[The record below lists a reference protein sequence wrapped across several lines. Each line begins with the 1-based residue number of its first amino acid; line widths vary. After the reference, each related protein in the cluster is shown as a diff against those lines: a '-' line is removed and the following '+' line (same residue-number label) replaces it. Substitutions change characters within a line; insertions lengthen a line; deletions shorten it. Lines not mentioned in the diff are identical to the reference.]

1 VFEKNTK
8 EENIMLIIR
17 LYTRFIVILLFVVFL
32 TGCVNL
38 KAVGKFSEGAQVLS
52 EASGKFYAIEL
63 KTDRQLAAMT
73 VNLGAKQ
80 KSEKCKIKDDEY
92 MTPWDCAT
100 KGKNLMSEARRNRA
114 AVAALAQYAKS
125 LNEIAIFDDD
135 KNIEKASQELSGNLS
150 DFAKTLDAA
159 ADRKE
164 KVLASAISRL
174 AKIYL
179 DIKVRKIIYQKIK
192 LAQDDVA
199 TIVNTLRDDIK
210 RQQQRF
216 AINRLNAKATRE
228 EWFNAFRKEY
238 QSGGASASDKAFLTI
253 AAGKL
258 VGDDL
263 KDELAAQPATLF
275 LEELD
280 ETAASCLKA
289 HEAIQN
295 PDLSD
300 KAGTVIKFVND
311 ARGLLSSVNQMSN

>member
-1 VFEKNTK
+1 
-8 EENIMLIIR
+8 MLIIR

-63 KTDRQLAAMT
+63 ETDRQLAAMT

-80 KSEKCKIKDDEY
+80 KSEKCKIKDDVY

-114 AVAALAQYAKS
+114 VVVALAQYAKS
-125 LNEIAIFDDD
+125 LNEIATFDDD
-135 KNIEKASQELSGNLS
+135 ENIEKASQELSGNLS
-150 DFAKTLDAA
+150 NLAKTLDAA
-159 ADRKE
+159 NTKE
-164 KVLASAISRL
+164 EVLASAISGL

-179 DIKVRKIIYQKIK
+179 DVKVRKIIYQKIK

-228 EWFNAFRKEY
+228 EWFKAFRKGY

-263 KDELAAQPATLF
+263 KDKLAAQPATLF

-311 ARGLLSSVNQMSN
+311 ARGLLSSVNQLSN

>member
-1 VFEKNTK
+1 
-8 EENIMLIIR
+8 MLIIR

-63 KTDRQLAAMT
+63 ETDRQLAAMT

-80 KSEKCKIKDDEY
+80 KSEKCKIKGDEY

-100 KGKNLMSEARRNRA
+100 KGKNLMAEVRRNRA
-114 AVAALAQYAKS
+114 AVATLAQYAKS
-125 LNEIAIFDDD
+125 LNEIATFDDD
-135 KNIEKASQELSGNLS
+135 ENIEKASQELNGNLS
-150 DFAKTLDAA
+150 NLAKALDAA
-159 ADRKE
+159 NPKE
-164 KVLASAISRL
+164 EALASAISGL

-199 TIVNTLRDDIK
+199 TIINTLRDDIK
-210 RQQQRF
+210 RQQQRL

-228 EWFNAFRKEY
+228 EWFKAFRKGY
-238 QSGGASASDKAFLTI
+238 QSGGASASDKAFLAI

-275 LEELD
+275 LEELV

>member
-1 VFEKNTK
+1 
-8 EENIMLIIR
+8 MLIIR

-63 KTDRQLAAMT
+63 ETDRQLAAMT

-80 KSEKCKIKDDEY
+80 KSEKCKIKDDVY

-114 AVAALAQYAKS
+114 VVAALAQYAKS
-125 LNEIAIFDDD
+125 LNEIATFDDD
-135 KNIEKASQELSGNLS
+135 ENIEKASQELSGNLS
-150 DFAKTLDAA
+150 NLAKTLDAA
-159 ADRKE
+159 NTKE
-164 KVLASAISRL
+164 EVLASAISGL

-228 EWFNAFRKEY
+228 EWFKAFRKGY

>member
-1 VFEKNTK
+1 
-8 EENIMLIIR
+8 MLIIR

-38 KAVGKFSEGAQVLS
+38 KAVGKFSKGAQVLS

-63 KTDRQLAAMT
+63 ETDRQLAAMT

-80 KSEKCKIKDDEY
+80 KSEKCKIKGDEY

-100 KGKNLMSEARRNRA
+100 KGKNLMAEVRRNRA
-114 AVAALAQYAKS
+114 AVATLAQYAKS
-125 LNEIAIFDDD
+125 LNEIATFDDD
-135 KNIEKASQELSGNLS
+135 ENIEKASQELSGNLS
-150 DFAKTLDAA
+150 NLAKALDAA
-159 ADRKE
+159 NPKE
-164 KVLASAISRL
+164 EALASAISGL

-210 RQQQRF
+210 RQQQRL

-228 EWFNAFRKEY
+228 EWFKAFRKGY
-238 QSGGASASDKAFLTI
+238 QSGGVSASDKAFLTI

-311 ARGLLSSVNQMSN
+311 ARGLLSSVNKLSN

>member
-1 VFEKNTK
+1 
-8 EENIMLIIR
+8 MLIIR

-38 KAVGKFSEGAQVLS
+38 KPVGKFSKGAQVLS

-63 KTDRQLAAMT
+63 ETDRQLAAMT

-80 KSEKCKIKDDEY
+80 KSEKCKIKGDEY
-92 MTPWDCAT
+92 LMPWDCAT
-100 KGKNLMSEARRNRA
+100 KGKNLMSEVRRNRA

-125 LNEIAIFDDD
+125 LNEIATFDDD
-135 KNIEKASQELSGNLS
+135 ENIEKASQELSGNLS
-150 DFAKTLDAA
+150 NLAKALDAA
-159 ADRKE
+159 NPKE
-164 KVLASAISRL
+164 EALASAISGL

-179 DIKVRKIIYQKIK
+179 DVKVRKIIYQKIK
-192 LAQDDVA
+192 LAQDKVV
-199 TIVNTLRDDIK
+199 TIVTTLREDIK
-210 RQQQRF
+210 RQQQRL

-228 EWFNAFRKEY
+228 EWFKAFRKGY

-295 PDLSD
+295 PDFSD

-311 ARGLLSSVNQMSN
+311 ARGLLSSVNKLSN

>member
-1 VFEKNTK
+1 
-8 EENIMLIIR
+8 MLIIR

-38 KAVGKFSEGAQVLS
+38 KAVGKFSKGAQVLS

-63 KTDRQLAAMT
+63 ETDRQLAAMT

-80 KSEKCKIKDDEY
+80 KSEKCKIKGDEY

-100 KGKNLMSEARRNRA
+100 KGKNLMAEVRRNRA
-114 AVAALAQYAKS
+114 AVATLAQYAKS
-125 LNEIAIFDDD
+125 LNEIATFDDD
-135 KNIEKASQELSGNLS
+135 ENIEKASQELSGNLS
-150 DFAKTLDAA
+150 NLAKALDAA
-159 ADRKE
+159 NPKE
-164 KVLASAISRL
+164 EALASAISGL

-210 RQQQRF
+210 RQQQRL

-228 EWFNAFRKEY
+228 EWFKAFRKGY

-311 ARGLLSSVNQMSN
+311 ARGLLSSVNQLSN

>member
-1 VFEKNTK
+1 
-8 EENIMLIIR
+8 MLIIR

-63 KTDRQLAAMT
+63 ETDRQLAAMT

-80 KSEKCKIKDDEY
+80 KSEKCKIKDDVY

-100 KGKNLMSEARRNRA
+100 KGKSLMSEARRNRA
-114 AVAALAQYAKS
+114 VVVALAQYAKS
-125 LNEIAIFDDD
+125 LNEIATFDDD
-135 KNIEKASQELSGNLS
+135 ENIEKASQELSGNLS
-150 DFAKTLDAA
+150 NLAKALDAA
-159 ADRKE
+159 NPKE
-164 KVLASAISRL
+164 EALASAISGL

-199 TIVNTLRDDIK
+199 TIINTLRDDIK
-210 RQQQRF
+210 RQQQRL

-228 EWFNAFRKEY
+228 EWFKAFRKGY

-311 ARGLLSSVNQMSN
+311 ARGLLSSVNKLSN

>member
-1 VFEKNTK
+1 
-8 EENIMLIIR
+8 MLIIR

-38 KAVGKFSEGAQVLS
+38 KAVGKFSKGAQVLS

-63 KTDRQLAAMT
+63 ETDRQLAAMT

-80 KSEKCKIKDDEY
+80 KSEKCKIKGDEY

-100 KGKNLMSEARRNRA
+100 KGKNLMAEVRRNRA
-114 AVAALAQYAKS
+114 AVATLAQYAKS
-125 LNEIAIFDDD
+125 LNEIATFDDD
-135 KNIEKASQELSGNLS
+135 ENIEKASQELSGNLS
-150 DFAKTLDAA
+150 NLAKTLDAA
-159 ADRKE
+159 NTKE
-164 KVLASAISRL
+164 EVLASAISGL

-210 RQQQRF
+210 RQQQRL

-228 EWFNAFRKEY
+228 EWFKAFRKGY

-311 ARGLLSSVNQMSN
+311 ARGLLSSVNKLSN

>member
-1 VFEKNTK
+1 
-8 EENIMLIIR
+8 MLIIR

-38 KAVGKFSEGAQVLS
+38 KAVGKFSKGAQVLS

-63 KTDRQLAAMT
+63 ETDRQLAAMT

-80 KSEKCKIKDDEY
+80 KSEKCKIKGDEY

-100 KGKNLMSEARRNRA
+100 KGKNLMAEVRRNRA
-114 AVAALAQYAKS
+114 AVATLAQYAKS
-125 LNEIAIFDDD
+125 LNEIATFDDD
-135 KNIEKASQELSGNLS
+135 ENIEKASQELSGNLS
-150 DFAKTLDAA
+150 NLAKALDAA
-159 ADRKE
+159 NPKE
-164 KVLASAISRL
+164 EALASAISGL

-199 TIVNTLRDDIK
+199 TIINTLRDDIK
-210 RQQQRF
+210 RQQQRL

-228 EWFNAFRKEY
+228 EWFKAFRKGY
-238 QSGGASASDKAFLTI
+238 QSVGASASDKAFLTI

-311 ARGLLSSVNQMSN
+311 ARGLLSSVNKLSN

>member
-1 VFEKNTK
+1 
-8 EENIMLIIR
+8 MLIIR

-52 EASGKFYAIEL
+52 EASGRFYAIEL
-63 KTDRQLAAMT
+63 ETDRQLAAMT

-80 KSEKCKIKDDEY
+80 KSEKCKIKGDEY

-100 KGKNLMSEARRNRA
+100 KGKNLMAEVRRNRA
-114 AVAALAQYAKS
+114 AVATLAQYAKS
-125 LNEIAIFDDD
+125 LNEIATFDDD
-135 KNIEKASQELSGNLS
+135 ENIEKASQELSGNLS
-150 DFAKTLDAA
+150 NLAKALDAA
-159 ADRKE
+159 NPKE
-164 KVLASAISRL
+164 EALASAISGL

-179 DIKVRKIIYQKIK
+179 DVKVRKIIYQKIK
-192 LAQDDVA
+192 LAQDKVV
-199 TIVNTLRDDIK
+199 TIVTTLREDIK

-228 EWFNAFRKEY
+228 EWFKAFRKGY

-311 ARGLLSSVNQMSN
+311 ARGLLSSVNKLSN

>member
-1 VFEKNTK
+1 
-8 EENIMLIIR
+8 MLIIR

-63 KTDRQLAAMT
+63 ETDRQLAAMT

-80 KSEKCKIKDDEY
+80 KSEKCKIKDDVY

-114 AVAALAQYAKS
+114 VVAALAQYAKS
-125 LNEIAIFDDD
+125 LNEIATFDDD

-150 DFAKTLDAA
+150 NLAKTLDAA
-159 ADRKE
+159 NTKE
-164 KVLASAISRL
+164 EVLASAISGL

-228 EWFNAFRKEY
+228 EWFKAFRKGY

-311 ARGLLSSVNQMSN
+311 ARGLLSSVNQLSN

>member
-1 VFEKNTK
+1 
-8 EENIMLIIR
+8 MLIIR

-63 KTDRQLAAMT
+63 ETDRQLAAMT

-80 KSEKCKIKDDEY
+80 KSEKCKIKDDVY

-114 AVAALAQYAKS
+114 VVAALAQYAKS
-125 LNEIAIFDDD
+125 LNEIATFDDD
-135 KNIEKASQELSGNLS
+135 ENIEKASQELSGNLS
-150 DFAKTLDAA
+150 NLAKTLDAA
-159 ADRKE
+159 NTKE
-164 KVLASAISRL
+164 EVLASAISGL

-228 EWFNAFRKEY
+228 EWFKAFRKGY

-311 ARGLLSSVNQMSN
+311 ARGLLSSVNKLSN

>member
-1 VFEKNTK
+1 
-8 EENIMLIIR
+8 MLIIR

-63 KTDRQLAAMT
+63 ETDRQLAAMT

-80 KSEKCKIKDDEY
+80 KSEKCKIKDDVY

-100 KGKNLMSEARRNRA
+100 KGKNLMAEVRRNRA
-114 AVAALAQYAKS
+114 AVATLAQYAKS
-125 LNEIAIFDDD
+125 LNEIATFDDD
-135 KNIEKASQELSGNLS
+135 ENIEKASQELSGNLS
-150 DFAKTLDAA
+150 NLAKTLDAA
-159 ADRKE
+159 NTKE
-164 KVLASAISRL
+164 EVLASAISGL

-228 EWFNAFRKEY
+228 EWFKAFRKGY

-311 ARGLLSSVNQMSN
+311 ARGLLSSVNKLSN

>member
-1 VFEKNTK
+1 
-8 EENIMLIIR
+8 MLIIR

-38 KAVGKFSEGAQVLS
+38 KAVGKFSKGAQVLS

-63 KTDRQLAAMT
+63 ETDRQLAAMT

-80 KSEKCKIKDDEY
+80 KSEKCKIKGDEY

-100 KGKNLMSEARRNRA
+100 KGKNLMAEVRRNRA
-114 AVAALAQYAKS
+114 AVATLAQYAKS
-125 LNEIAIFDDD
+125 LNEIATFDDD
-135 KNIEKASQELSGNLS
+135 ENIEKASQELSGNLS
-150 DFAKTLDAA
+150 NLAKALDAA
-159 ADRKE
+159 NPKE
-164 KVLASAISRL
+164 EALASAISGL

-210 RQQQRF
+210 RQQQRL

-228 EWFNAFRKEY
+228 EWFKAFRKGY
-238 QSGGASASDKAFLTI
+238 QSGGASASDKAILNI

-263 KDELAAQPATLF
+263 KDELAVQLATLF

-311 ARGLLSSVNQMSN
+311 ARGLLSSVNKLSN

>member
-1 VFEKNTK
+1 
-8 EENIMLIIR
+8 MLIIR

-63 KTDRQLAAMT
+63 ETDRQLAAMT

-80 KSEKCKIKDDEY
+80 KSEKCKIKDDVY

-114 AVAALAQYAKS
+114 VVAALAQYAKS
-125 LNEIAIFDDD
+125 LNEIATFDDD
-135 KNIEKASQELSGNLS
+135 ENIEKASQELSGNLS
-150 DFAKTLDAA
+150 NLAKTLDAA
-159 ADRKE
+159 NTKE
-164 KVLASAISRL
+164 EVLASAISGL

-179 DIKVRKIIYQKIK
+179 DVKVRKIIYQKIK
-192 LAQDDVA
+192 LAQDDVV

-228 EWFNAFRKEY
+228 EWFKAFRKGY

-311 ARGLLSSVNQMSN
+311 ARGLLSSVNQLSN

>member
-1 VFEKNTK
+1 
-8 EENIMLIIR
+8 MLIIR

-38 KAVGKFSEGAQVLS
+38 KAVGKFSKGAQVLS

-63 KTDRQLAAMT
+63 ETDRQLAAMT

-80 KSEKCKIKDDEY
+80 KSEKCKIKGDEY

-100 KGKNLMSEARRNRA
+100 KGKNLMAEVRRNRA
-114 AVAALAQYAKS
+114 AVATLAQYAKS
-125 LNEIAIFDDD
+125 LNEIATFDDD
-135 KNIEKASQELSGNLS
+135 ENIEKASQELSGNLS
-150 DFAKTLDAA
+150 NLAKALDAA
-159 ADRKE
+159 NPKE
-164 KVLASAISRL
+164 EALASAISGL

-210 RQQQRF
+210 RQQQRL

-228 EWFNAFRKEY
+228 EWFKAFRKGY
-238 QSGGASASDKAFLTI
+238 QSGGASASDKAILNI

-311 ARGLLSSVNQMSN
+311 ARGLLSSVNKLSN

>member
-1 VFEKNTK
+1 
-8 EENIMLIIR
+8 MLIIR
-17 LYTRFIVILLFVVFL
+17 LYTRCLVILFFVVFL

-38 KAVGKFSEGAQVLS
+38 KAVRKFSEGAQMLS

-63 KTDRQLAAMT
+63 ETDRQLAAMS

-80 KSEKCKIKDDEY
+80 KSEKCKINDDEY
-92 MTPWDCAT
+92 MTSWDCAT

-125 LNEIAIFDDD
+125 LNEIATFNDDE
-135 KNIEKASQELSGNLS
+135 NIEEASQELTGKLSNL
-150 DFAKTLDAA
+150 AKTLNAA
-159 ADRKE
+159 AGPNE
-164 KVLASAISRL
+164 KVLASAISGL

-179 DIKVRKIIYQKIK
+179 DIKARKIIYQKIK

-199 TIVNTLRDDIK
+199 TIVNTLCNDIK

-228 EWFNAFRKEY
+228 EWFKAFRKGY

-258 VGDDL
+258 IGDDL
-263 KDELAAQPATLF
+263 KDELAAHPATLF

-280 ETAASCLKA
+280 KAAASCLKA

-311 ARGLLSSVNQMSN
+311 ARGLLSSVNQLSN

>member
-1 VFEKNTK
+1 
-8 EENIMLIIR
+8 MLIIR

-38 KAVGKFSEGAQVLS
+38 KAVGKFSKGAQVLS

-63 KTDRQLAAMT
+63 ETDRQLAAMT
-73 VNLGAKQ
+73 VNLRAKQ
-80 KSEKCKIKDDEY
+80 KSEKCKIKGDEY

-100 KGKNLMSEARRNRA
+100 KGKNLMAEVRRNRA
-114 AVAALAQYAKS
+114 AVATLAQYAKS
-125 LNEIAIFDDD
+125 LNEIATFDDD
-135 KNIEKASQELSGNLS
+135 ENIEKASQELSGNLS
-150 DFAKTLDAA
+150 NLAKALDAA
-159 ADRKE
+159 NPKE
-164 KVLASAISRL
+164 EALASAISGL

-199 TIVNTLRDDIK
+199 TIINTLRDDIK
-210 RQQQRF
+210 RQQQRL

-228 EWFNAFRKEY
+228 EWFKAFRKEY
-238 QSGGASASDKAFLTI
+238 QSVGASASDKAFLTI

-311 ARGLLSSVNQMSN
+311 ARGLLSSVNKLSN

>member
-1 VFEKNTK
+1 
-8 EENIMLIIR
+8 MLIIR

-63 KTDRQLAAMT
+63 ETDRQLAAMT

-80 KSEKCKIKDDEY
+80 KSEQCKIKDDVY

-114 AVAALAQYAKS
+114 GVVALAQYAKS
-125 LNEIAIFDDD
+125 LNEIATFDDD
-135 KNIEKASQELSGNLS
+135 ENIEKASQELSGNLS
-150 DFAKTLDAA
+150 NLAKTLDAA
-159 ADRKE
+159 NTKE
-164 KVLASAISRL
+164 EVLASAISGL

-228 EWFNAFRKEY
+228 EWFKAFRKGY
-238 QSGGASASDKAFLTI
+238 QSGGASASDKAFLAI

>member
-1 VFEKNTK
+1 
-8 EENIMLIIR
+8 MLIIR

-38 KAVGKFSEGAQVLS
+38 KAVGKFSKGAQVLS

-63 KTDRQLAAMT
+63 ETDRQLAAMT

-80 KSEKCKIKDDEY
+80 KSEKCKIKGDEY

-100 KGKNLMSEARRNRA
+100 KGKNLMAEVRRNRA
-114 AVAALAQYAKS
+114 AVATLAQYAKS
-125 LNEIAIFDDD
+125 LNEIATFDDD
-135 KNIEKASQELSGNLS
+135 ENIEKASQELSGNLS
-150 DFAKTLDAA
+150 NLAKALDAA
-159 ADRKE
+159 NPKE
-164 KVLASAISRL
+164 EALASAISGL

-199 TIVNTLRDDIK
+199 TIINTLRDDIK
-210 RQQQRF
+210 RQQQRL

-228 EWFNAFRKEY
+228 EWFKAFRKGY

-311 ARGLLSSVNQMSN
+311 ARGLLSSVNKLSN

>member
-1 VFEKNTK
+1 
-8 EENIMLIIR
+8 
-17 LYTRFIVILLFVVFL
+17 VILLFVVFL

-63 KTDRQLAAMT
+63 ETDRQLAAMT

-80 KSEKCKIKDDEY
+80 KSEKCKIKDDVY

-114 AVAALAQYAKS
+114 VVAALAQYAKS
-125 LNEIAIFDDD
+125 LNEIATFDDD
-135 KNIEKASQELSGNLS
+135 ENIEKASQELSGNLS
-150 DFAKTLDAA
+150 NLAKTLDAA
-159 ADRKE
+159 NTKE
-164 KVLASAISRL
+164 EVLAGAISGL

-228 EWFNAFRKEY
+228 EWFKAFRKGY

-311 ARGLLSSVNQMSN
+311 ARGLLSSVNKLSN

>member
-1 VFEKNTK
+1 
-8 EENIMLIIR
+8 MLIIR

-32 TGCVNL
+32 TGCVNH
-38 KAVGKFSEGAQVLS
+38 KAVGKFSKGAQVLS

-63 KTDRQLAAMT
+63 ETDRQLAAMT

-80 KSEKCKIKDDEY
+80 KSEKCKIKGDEY
-92 MTPWDCAT
+92 LTPWDCAT
-100 KGKNLMSEARRNRA
+100 KGKNLMAEVRRNRA
-114 AVAALAQYAKS
+114 AVATLAQYAKS
-125 LNEIAIFDDD
+125 LNEIATFDDD
-135 KNIEKASQELSGNLS
+135 ENIEKASQELSGNLS
-150 DFAKTLDAA
+150 NLAKALDAA
-159 ADRKE
+159 NPKE
-164 KVLASAISRL
+164 EALASAISGL

-199 TIVNTLRDDIK
+199 TIINTLRDDIK
-210 RQQQRF
+210 RQQQRL

-228 EWFNAFRKEY
+228 EWFKAFRKGY

-311 ARGLLSSVNQMSN
+311 ARGLLSSVNKLSN

>member
-1 VFEKNTK
+1 
-8 EENIMLIIR
+8 MLIIR

-63 KTDRQLAAMT
+63 ETDRQLAAMT

-80 KSEKCKIKDDEY
+80 KSEKCKIKDDVY

-114 AVAALAQYAKS
+114 VVAALAQYAKS
-125 LNEIAIFDDD
+125 LNEIATFDDD
-135 KNIEKASQELSGNLS
+135 ENIEKASQELSGNLS
-150 DFAKTLDAA
+150 NLAKTLDAA
-159 ADRKE
+159 NTKE
-164 KVLASAISRL
+164 EVLASAISGL

-179 DIKVRKIIYQKIK
+179 DVKVRKIIYQKIK

-228 EWFNAFRKEY
+228 EWFKAFRKGY

-263 KDELAAQPATLF
+263 KDKLAAQPATLF

-311 ARGLLSSVNQMSN
+311 ARGLLSSVNQLSN

>member
-1 VFEKNTK
+1 
-8 EENIMLIIR
+8 MLIIR

-38 KAVGKFSEGAQVLS
+38 KAVGKFSKGAQVLS

-63 KTDRQLAAMT
+63 ETDRQLAAMT

-80 KSEKCKIKDDEY
+80 KSEKCKIKGDEY

-125 LNEIAIFDDD
+125 LNKIATFDDD
-135 KNIEKASQELSGNLS
+135 ENIEKASQELSGNLS
-150 DFAKTLDAA
+150 NLAKTLDAA

-192 LAQDDVA
+192 LAHDDVA

-228 EWFNAFRKEY
+228 EWFKAFRKGY
-238 QSGGASASDKAFLTI
+238 QSGGVSASDKAFLTI

-263 KDELAAQPATLF
+263 KDELAARPATQF
-275 LEELD
+275 LEGLD

-311 ARGLLSSVNQMSN
+311 ARGLLSSVNQLSN

>member
-1 VFEKNTK
+1 
-8 EENIMLIIR
+8 MLIIR

-63 KTDRQLAAMT
+63 ETDRQLAAMT

-80 KSEKCKIKDDEY
+80 KSEKCKIKGDEY

-100 KGKNLMSEARRNRA
+100 KGKNLMAEVRRNRA
-114 AVAALAQYAKS
+114 AVATLAQYAKS
-125 LNEIAIFDDD
+125 LNEIATFDDD
-135 KNIEKASQELSGNLS
+135 ENIEKASQELSGNLS
-150 DFAKTLDAA
+150 NLAKALDAA
-159 ADRKE
+159 NPKE
-164 KVLASAISRL
+164 EALASAISGL

-210 RQQQRF
+210 RQQQRL

-228 EWFNAFRKEY
+228 EWFKAFRKGY

-311 ARGLLSSVNQMSN
+311 ARGLLSSVNKLSN

>member
-1 VFEKNTK
+1 
-8 EENIMLIIR
+8 MLIIR

-38 KAVGKFSEGAQVLS
+38 KAVGKFSKGAQVLS

-63 KTDRQLAAMT
+63 ETDRQLAAMT

-80 KSEKCKIKDDEY
+80 KSEKCKIKGDEY

-100 KGKNLMSEARRNRA
+100 KGKNLMAEVRRNRA
-114 AVAALAQYAKS
+114 AVATLAQYAKS
-125 LNEIAIFDDD
+125 LNEIATFDDD
-135 KNIEKASQELSGNLS
+135 ENIEKASQELSGNLS
-150 DFAKTLDAA
+150 NLAKALDAA
-159 ADRKE
+159 NPKE
-164 KVLASAISRL
+164 EALASAISGL

-228 EWFNAFRKEY
+228 EWFKAFRKGY
-238 QSGGASASDKAFLTI
+238 QSGGASASDKAILTI
-253 AAGKL
+253 AAGQL

-311 ARGLLSSVNQMSN
+311 ARGLLSSVNKLSN

>member
-1 VFEKNTK
+1 
-8 EENIMLIIR
+8 MLIIR

-38 KAVGKFSEGAQVLS
+38 KAVGKFSKGAQVLS

-63 KTDRQLAAMT
+63 ETDRQLAAMT

-80 KSEKCKIKDDEY
+80 KSEKCKIKGDEY

-100 KGKNLMSEARRNRA
+100 KGKNLTSEARRNRA

-125 LNEIAIFDDD
+125 LNEIATFNDDE
-135 KNIEKASQELSGNLS
+135 NIEKASQELTGNLS
-150 DFAKTLDAA
+150 NLAKALDAA
-159 ADRKE
+159 NPKE
-164 KVLASAISRL
+164 EALASAISGL

-179 DIKVRKIIYQKIK
+179 DIKVRKIIHQKIK
-192 LAQDDVA
+192 LAHDDVA

-228 EWFNAFRKEY
+228 EWFKAFRKGY
-238 QSGGASASDKAFLTI
+238 QSGGVSASDKAFLTI

-311 ARGLLSSVNQMSN
+311 ARGLLSSVNKLSN

>member
-1 VFEKNTK
+1 
-8 EENIMLIIR
+8 MLIIR

-38 KAVGKFSEGAQVLS
+38 KAVGKFSKGAQVLS

-63 KTDRQLAAMT
+63 ETDRQLAAMT

-80 KSEKCKIKDDEY
+80 KSEKCKIKGDEY

-100 KGKNLMSEARRNRA
+100 KGKNLMAEVRRNRA
-114 AVAALAQYAKS
+114 AVATLAQYAKS
-125 LNEIAIFDDD
+125 LNEIATFDDD
-135 KNIEKASQELSGNLS
+135 ENIEKASQELSGNLS
-150 DFAKTLDAA
+150 NLAKALDAA
-159 ADRKE
+159 NPKE
-164 KVLASAISRL
+164 EALASAISGL

-210 RQQQRF
+210 RQQQRL

-228 EWFNAFRKEY
+228 EWFKAFRKGY
-238 QSGGASASDKAFLTI
+238 QSGGASASDKAILTI
-253 AAGKL
+253 AAGQL

-311 ARGLLSSVNQMSN
+311 ARGLLSSVNKLSN

>member
-1 VFEKNTK
+1 
-8 EENIMLIIR
+8 MLIIR

-38 KAVGKFSEGAQVLS
+38 KAVGKFSKGAQVLS

-63 KTDRQLAAMT
+63 ETDRQLAAMT
-73 VNLGAKQ
+73 VNLGAKL
-80 KSEKCKIKDDEY
+80 KSEKCKIKGDEY
-92 MTPWDCAT
+92 LTPWDCAT
-100 KGKNLMSEARRNRA
+100 KGKNLMSEVRRNRA

-125 LNEIAIFDDD
+125 LNEIATFDDD
-135 KNIEKASQELSGNLS
+135 ENIEKASQELSGNLS
-150 DFAKTLDAA
+150 NLAKALDAA
-159 ADRKE
+159 NPKE
-164 KVLASAISRL
+164 EALASAISGL

-199 TIVNTLRDDIK
+199 TIINTLRDDIK
-210 RQQQRF
+210 RQQQRL

-228 EWFNAFRKEY
+228 EWFKAFRKGY

-311 ARGLLSSVNQMSN
+311 ARGLLSSVNKLSN

>member
-1 VFEKNTK
+1 
-8 EENIMLIIR
+8 MLIIR

-63 KTDRQLAAMT
+63 ETDRQLAAMT

-80 KSEKCKIKDDEY
+80 KSEKCKIKGDKY

-114 AVAALAQYAKS
+114 AVVALAQYAKS
-125 LNEIAIFDDD
+125 LNEIATFDDD
-135 KNIEKASQELSGNLS
+135 ENIEKASQELSGNLS
-150 DFAKTLDAA
+150 NLAKTLDAA
-159 ADRKE
+159 NTKE
-164 KVLASAISRL
+164 EVLASAISGL

-179 DIKVRKIIYQKIK
+179 DVKVRKIIYQKIK

-228 EWFNAFRKEY
+228 EWFKAFRKGY

-311 ARGLLSSVNQMSN
+311 ARGLLSSVNQLSN

>member
-1 VFEKNTK
+1 
-8 EENIMLIIR
+8 MLIIR

-63 KTDRQLAAMT
+63 ETDRQLAAMT

-80 KSEKCKIKDDEY
+80 KSEKCKIKDDVY

-114 AVAALAQYAKS
+114 VVAALAQYAKS
-125 LNEIAIFDDD
+125 LNEIATFDDD
-135 KNIEKASQELSGNLS
+135 ENIEKASQELSGNLS
-150 DFAKTLDAA
+150 NLAKTLDAA
-159 ADRKE
+159 NTKE
-164 KVLASAISRL
+164 EVLASAISGL

-228 EWFNAFRKEY
+228 EWFKAFRKGY

-311 ARGLLSSVNQMSN
+311 ARGLLSSVNQLSN

>member
-1 VFEKNTK
+1 
-8 EENIMLIIR
+8 MLIIR

-63 KTDRQLAAMT
+63 ETDRQLAAMT

-80 KSEKCKIKDDEY
+80 KSEKCKIKDDVY

-114 AVAALAQYAKS
+114 VVAALAQYAKS
-125 LNEIAIFDDD
+125 LNEIATFDDD
-135 KNIEKASQELSGNLS
+135 ENIEKASQELSGNLS
-150 DFAKTLDAA
+150 NLAKALDAA
-159 ADRKE
+159 NPKE
-164 KVLASAISRL
+164 EALASAISGL

-228 EWFNAFRKEY
+228 EWFKAFRKGY

-263 KDELAAQPATLF
+263 KDKLAAQPATLF

-311 ARGLLSSVNQMSN
+311 ARGLLSSVNQLSN

>member
-1 VFEKNTK
+1 
-8 EENIMLIIR
+8 MLIIR

-63 KTDRQLAAMT
+63 ETDRQLAAMT

-80 KSEKCKIKDDEY
+80 KSEKCKIKDDVY

-114 AVAALAQYAKS
+114 AVVALAQYAKS
-125 LNEIAIFDDD
+125 LNEIATFDDD
-135 KNIEKASQELSGNLS
+135 ENIEKASQELSGNLS
-150 DFAKTLDAA
+150 NLAKTLDAA
-159 ADRKE
+159 NTKE
-164 KVLASAISRL
+164 EVLASAISGL

-179 DIKVRKIIYQKIK
+179 DVKVRKIIYQKIK

-228 EWFNAFRKEY
+228 EWFKAFRKGY

-263 KDELAAQPATLF
+263 KDKLAAQPATLF

-311 ARGLLSSVNQMSN
+311 ARGLLSSVNKLSN

>member
-1 VFEKNTK
+1 
-8 EENIMLIIR
+8 MLIIR

-38 KAVGKFSEGAQVLS
+38 KAVGKFSKGAQVLS

-63 KTDRQLAAMT
+63 ETDRQLAAMT

-80 KSEKCKIKDDEY
+80 KSEKCKIKGDEY

-100 KGKNLMSEARRNRA
+100 KGKNLMAEVRRNRA
-114 AVAALAQYAKS
+114 AVATLAQYAKS
-125 LNEIAIFDDD
+125 LNEIATFDDD
-135 KNIEKASQELSGNLS
+135 ENIEKASQELSGNLS
-150 DFAKTLDAA
+150 NLAKALDAA
-159 ADRKE
+159 NPKE
-164 KVLASAISRL
+164 EALASAISGL

-210 RQQQRF
+210 RQQQRL

-228 EWFNAFRKEY
+228 EWFKAFRKGY

-311 ARGLLSSVNQMSN
+311 ARGLLSSVNKLSN

>member
-1 VFEKNTK
+1 
-8 EENIMLIIR
+8 MLIIR

-38 KAVGKFSEGAQVLS
+38 KAVGKFSKGAQVLS

-63 KTDRQLAAMT
+63 ETDRQLAAMT

-80 KSEKCKIKDDEY
+80 KSEKCKIKGDEY

-100 KGKNLMSEARRNRA
+100 KGKNLMAEVRRNRA
-114 AVAALAQYAKS
+114 AVATLAQYAKS
-125 LNEIAIFDDD
+125 LNEIATFDDD
-135 KNIEKASQELSGNLS
+135 ENIEKASQELSGNLS
-150 DFAKTLDAA
+150 NLAKALDAA
-159 ADRKE
+159 NPKE
-164 KVLASAISRL
+164 EALASAISGL

-199 TIVNTLRDDIK
+199 TIINTLRDDIK
-210 RQQQRF
+210 RQQQRL

-228 EWFNAFRKEY
+228 EWFKAFRKGY

-311 ARGLLSSVNQMSN
+311 ARGLLSSVNKLNN

>member
-1 VFEKNTK
+1 
-8 EENIMLIIR
+8 MLIIR

-38 KAVGKFSEGAQVLS
+38 KAVGKFSKGAQVLS

-63 KTDRQLAAMT
+63 ETDRQLAAMT

-80 KSEKCKIKDDEY
+80 KSEKCKIKGDEY

-100 KGKNLMSEARRNRA
+100 KGKNLMAEVRRNRA

-125 LNEIAIFDDD
+125 LNEIATFDDD
-135 KNIEKASQELSGNLS
+135 ENIEKASQELSGNLS
-150 DFAKTLDAA
+150 NLAKALDAA
-159 ADRKE
+159 NPKE
-164 KVLASAISRL
+164 EALASAISGL

-210 RQQQRF
+210 RQQQRL

-228 EWFNAFRKEY
+228 EWFKAFRKGY
-238 QSGGASASDKAFLTI
+238 QSVGASASDKAFLTI

-311 ARGLLSSVNQMSN
+311 ARGLLSSVNKLSN